1 MIVTTDWLF
10 SLFPFSNV
18 VLDGIDL
25 NIENSSKTGHD
36 GYPKFV
42 EVLHKLMRTDTS
54 KSYYITASPKCTFP
68 DPNIGNTLQ
77 QVGYLFDEL
86 HIQYFNGDC
95 YFGSSNFEENILKW
109 VTFVRNIAKT
119 HNDSALNSILIG
131 LPAHKN
137 MSSDEKYYQKPEDVA
152 TLIKVTLHKKW
163 SFSSRISLVN
173 VKKSEDLLKKFPEE
187 ILNGKLHFL
196 CSVRSQFWKMCGKS
210 ISKQLNDGSTQW
222 HI

>member
-1 MIVTTDWLF
+1 MTDCFF
-10 SLFPFSNV
+10 SLFHFSDV
-18 VLDGIDL
+18 ALDGIDL
-25 NIENSSKTGHD
+25 DIENSLKTGHD

-42 EVLHKLMRTDTS
+42 EVLHELMRTDSS

-68 DPNIGNTLQ
+68 DPNIGSTLQ

-86 HIQYFNGDC
+86 HIQYFSEDC
-95 YFGSSNFEENILKW
+95 YFGGSNFGENILKW

-152 TLIKVTLHKKW
+152 TLIKV
-163 SFSSRISLVN
+163 
-173 VKKSEDLLKKFPEE
+173 
-187 ILNGKLHFL
+187 
-196 CSVRSQFWKMCGKS
+196 RSPFCKMCDKS
-210 ISKQLNDGSTQW
+210 KSKHLD
-222 HI
+222 